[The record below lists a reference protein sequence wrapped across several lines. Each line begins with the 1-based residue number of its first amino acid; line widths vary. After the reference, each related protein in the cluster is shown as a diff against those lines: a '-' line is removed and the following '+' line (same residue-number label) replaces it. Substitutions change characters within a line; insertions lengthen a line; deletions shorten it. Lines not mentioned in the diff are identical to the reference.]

1 MKGVIDLT
9 LGKYIVP
16 IHSRTCV
23 MGILNVTPDSFSDG
37 GQHLT
42 AKKAV
47 QRAEE
52 MAAEGADII
61 DIGGE
66 SSRPGAR
73 PISVQEELKR
83 VIPVI
88 STLKERLD
96 IPISVDTYKSEV
108 ARKALK
114 EGASMINDISAL
126 NFDKKMAETVAEFN
140 AGIILMHMR
149 GEPATM
155 QENPSY
161 SDLLAEIFDFL
172 KQNVEKAEDAGIAP
186 DKIIIDPGIGFGKS
200 LENNLEI
207 LSKLNY
213 FQSLGKPILA
223 GPSRKTFIG
232 DITGRDIPDREFGT
246 AAALSAAI
254 MNGADIV
261 RVHNVKDM
269 VDACRMTDAI
279 VKGIK

>member
-1 MKGVIDLT
+1 
-9 LGKYIVP
+9 
-16 IHSRTCV
+16 

>member
-1 MKGVIDLT
+1 
-9 LGKYIVP
+9 
-16 IHSRTCV
+16 
-23 MGILNVTPDSFSDG
+23 
-37 GQHLT
+37 
-42 AKKAV
+42 
-47 QRAEE
+47 
-52 MAAEGADII
+52 
-61 DIGGE
+61 
-66 SSRPGAR
+66 
-73 PISVQEELKR
+73 
-83 VIPVI
+83 
-88 STLKERLD
+88 
-96 IPISVDTYKSEV
+96 
-108 ARKALK
+108 
-114 EGASMINDISAL
+114 
-126 NFDKKMAETVAEFN
+126 
-140 AGIILMHMR
+140 
-149 GEPATM
+149 
-155 QENPSY
+155 
-161 SDLLAEIFDFL
+161 L